1 MKMRL
6 ITAMA
11 SLLVSVAL
19 PAYAQT
25 TLSPPAV
32 MEQPLRDPWV
42 PPAARKPSAA
52 PPTQGAELRKQV
64 EQKLKAV
71 FETAAAAHSG
81 SVTLA
86 QAKAANLG
94 LVVRHFDEIDVNHSG
109 AVRFDDVKTFLK
121 NRGANLD

>member
-1 MKMRL
+1 MKTRL
-6 ITAMA
+6 IFATAG
-11 SLLVSVAL
+11 LLLTAGVPCHAQDSV
-19 PAYAQT
+19 
-25 TLSPPAV
+25 SPPAV
-32 MEQPLRDPWV
+32 MQQPLRDPWV

-64 EQKLKAV
+64 EQKLKAG
-71 FETAAAAHSG
+71 FDSADAARSG

-94 LVVRHFDEIDVNHSG
+94 LVVRHFDEIDVNHTG
-109 AVRFDDVKTFLK
+109 AVRFDEVKNFLK